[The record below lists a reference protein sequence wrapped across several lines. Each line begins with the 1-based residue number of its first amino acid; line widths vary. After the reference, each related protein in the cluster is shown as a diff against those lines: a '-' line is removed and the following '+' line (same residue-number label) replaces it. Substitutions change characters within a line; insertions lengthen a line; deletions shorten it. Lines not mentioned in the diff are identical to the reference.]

1 MSISENQL
9 ILNEDIKYLL
19 KLNLNQGRNLNN
31 QKVSLNALYAVHFIN
46 DEIINLFNE
55 LFDLTKL
62 NDPSLRL
69 FNMTNIENYRYQNMF
84 YYNHLQNYNK
94 SGEVNHHNHN
104 IAISQLL
111 YNELM
116 NNSQEFRQTV
126 LENNIMTLFEIF
138 INNELKNKLNFESY
152 YSDGTIT
159 DYSYNKY
166 IFIINDDE
174 LTEDERQEL
183 IIAINLFN
191 VYYNQKNN
199 VKSEEIRLEYR
210 FNELNHLSQMNKI
223 NIYLKSTLRDYKKSD
238 NGDNIIGYDK
248 ELSLQY

>member
-111 YNELM
+111 YDELM

-159 DYSYNKY
+159 CLLYTSDAA
-166 IFIINDDE
+166 DE
-174 LTEDERQEL
+174 
-183 IIAINLFN
+183 
-191 VYYNQKNN
+191 
-199 VKSEEIRLEYR
+199 
-210 FNELNHLSQMNKI
+210 
-223 NIYLKSTLRDYKKSD
+223 
-238 NGDNIIGYDK
+238 
-248 ELSLQY
+248 